1 MKRKIIALLLMLS
14 LIFTGCGVSV
24 SVDDTGIHFD
34 NVDSTQNDSMQ
45 NASDKLEIHYIDV
58 GQGDATLIKCGEHFM
73 LIDAGEN
80 DKGKEVQAYL
90 ESQNIKKLDY
100 LISTHPD
107 SDHEGGVDVIIYQFD
122 CDKIIMPDYKKN
134 NKNT

>member
-1 MKRKIIALLLMLS
+1 
-14 LIFTGCGVSV
+14 
-24 SVDDTGIHFD
+24 
-34 NVDSTQNDSMQ
+34 
-45 NASDKLEIHYIDV
+45 
-58 GQGDATLIKCGEHFM
+58 M

-122 CDKIIMPDYKKN
+122 CDKIIMPDYKKTT
-134 NKNT
+134 KHIKMCLLQWSQKIIQ